1 MRMFHTTISGRNRY
15 LIGGVMTPPYIFMIE
30 VNPMHGMTKRE
41 YQITDEQQIIAI
53 LDAGKVLHLGLAVD
67 NEPYVVPMN
76 YGYVLEA
83 GKLVLYLHSALRGK
97 KLDMIRAN
105 SRVFFEID
113 CDLMPFEGKVPCQ
126 YGLAYSSVMGR
137 GKAVIV
143 EDVVEKKKA
152 MSVLMKTQTG
162 KNFTFEDRLV
172 SIVAVIRIDVSEY
185 TAKHRPLPEKMR

>member
-1 MRMFHTTISGRNRY
+1 
-15 LIGGVMTPPYIFMIE
+15 
-30 VNPMHGMTKRE
+30 MHGMTKRE
-41 YQITDEQQIIAI
+41 FMITDEQELRRI
-53 LDAGKVLHLGLAVD
+53 LDSGKVLHLGLAVD

-76 YGYVLEA
+76 YGYVLEE

-143 EDVVEKKKA
+143 EDVEEKKKA

-162 KNFTFEDRLV
+162 KDFTFEDRLV